1 MTTKALQQM
10 VNCGRDHLEFTHGTD
25 PRVLAAEAELAA
37 LRRAAYI
44 LGHASEFPGEEW
56 QKASDLIA
64 ALGEDHAPATGE
76 ALPAPTP
83 IRKPDPAQQA
93 TFAPFVSYE
102 GRPGACPTCDGR
114 EFVRGAETGL
124 LGARLEAKPPKW
136 SGTYHTDNLL
146 VLDREATAAGYVVE
160 WTASSDPT
168 WTFGAFTPKPEAPRL
183 RLFIAESE
191 EES

>member
-1 MTTKALQQM
+1 MTTKAIQQM
-10 VNCGRDHLEFTHGTD
+10 VNFGRDQLEFSHGTD
-25 PRVLAAEAELAA
+25 PRVLAAEAELSA

-44 LGHASEFPGEEW
+44 LGHASEIPGEEW
-56 QKASDLIA
+56 QHASDLIA
-64 ALGEDHAPATGE
+64 ALGEEYTPTGE
-76 ALPAPTP
+76 ALPTPTP
-83 IRKPDPAQQA
+83 IWKPDPAQQA
-93 TFAPFVSYE
+93 TFAPLVSYE

-136 SGTYHTDNLL
+136 SGTYSTDNLV
-146 VLDREATAAGYVVE
+146 VLTREATAAGYVVE

-168 WTFGAFTPKPEAPRL
+168 WTFGTFTPKPEAPRL
-183 RLFIAESE
+183 RLISAESE